1 MGLLGESGGRG
12 AFKVKVEAAFQALGV
27 EGFLIRKGQTRLFF
41 DFSSCRSKGFFAPLR
56 VAFREGPDP
65 TDAAFDEEVLDF
77 FVGGCGSDREN
88 PSKASSSGTS
98 GSGGEGCGCDRDG
111 LGIRHGHRGC
121 VWAV

>member
-1 MGLLGESGGRG
+1 MGLLGESGGGG

-65 TDAAFDEEVLDF
+65 ANAAFDKEVLDF
-77 FVGGCGSDREN
+77 FVGRGGGGEN

-98 GSGGEGCGCDRDG
+98 GSGSGGCGCGCDRDG
-111 LGIRHGHRGC
+111 LGIRHGHRG
-121 VWAV
+121 